1 MEFVIVTG
9 MAGGGKTRALHALED
24 IDFYC
29 VDNIPPKLIPVF
41 YELCIQAKNG
51 LEKVAVVTDSRG
63 GKTFQEL
70 PADLDRMKSEG
81 KDFKILFLDCE
92 DNVLLRRYK
101 ETRRKHPLSEMDNDS
116 LEQCV
121 RMDRR
126 VLTPLRLRADY
137 LVDTTRISP
146 VQLKQQV
153 TSLFLGEKTSS
164 LVVQFMSFGFKF
176 GAPSEADLVFDVRC
190 LPNPYYIDELRRHT
204 GLEKCIRDYVMD
216 CEETKGLL
224 TRLEDLVSY
233 LLPLYEKE
241 GKRRLVVAIGCTGGR
256 HRSVTIA
263 EDLYAKYGGEARRTI
278 ATHRDIE
285 K

>member
-41 YELCIQAKNG
+41 YELCTQSKND
-51 LEKVAVVTDSRG
+51 LQKVAVVTDSRG

-70 PADLDRMKSEG
+70 PADLDRMRSEG
-81 KDFKILFLDCE
+81 KDFKILFLDCD

-101 ETRRKHPLSEMDNDS
+101 ETRRKHPLSEMNNDS

-121 RMDRR
+121 SMDRR
-126 VLTPLRLRADY
+126 ILTPLRLQADY
-137 LVDTTRISP
+137 PVDTSRISP

-153 TSLFLGEKTSS
+153 TSLFLGEKVSS
-164 LVVQFMSFGFKF
+164 MVVQFTSFGFKF
-176 GAPSEADLVFDVRC
+176 GLPREADLVFDVRC
-190 LPNPYYIDELRRHT
+190 LPNPYYMDELRKHT

-216 CEETKGLL
+216 CQETKDLL
-224 TRLEDLVSY
+224 PHLENLISY

-241 GKRRLVVAIGCTGGR
+241 GKRRLVVAIGCTGGK

-263 EDLYAKYGGEARRTI
+263 EHLCAKYGGETRRTI
-278 ATHRDIE
+278 VSHRDIE